1 MAVQS
6 SDAPPIHD
14 VSAAAPAEAHVDAH
28 ATGTEAEHASSGGL
42 PQFEFQWWAG
52 QIFWTLLIFA
62 VLYLLL
68 SRVFLPRLRRVKDE
82 RAATIST
89 AVDTA
94 RQVQAE
100 AAGQA
105 EIAKAE
111 VEQARAASRATAAAA
126 KARVTEAANAC
137 AAEEE
142 AVVNAR
148 IAEAEAAIAK
158 TRDAAMTNVSTIA
171 SDTARAIVE
180 KLTGKAA
187 TAAEA
192 DAAVKGAA

>member
-1 MAVQS
+1 M
-6 SDAPPIHD
+6 
-14 VSAAAPAEAHVDAH
+14 
-28 ATGTEAEHASSGGL
+28 
-42 PQFEFQWWAG
+42 WA
-52 QIFWTLLIFA
+52 
-62 VLYLLL
+62 
-68 SRVFLPRLRRVKDE
+68 PRLQGQVRLLRERLPVLDPLHRGTPGRVE
-82 RAATIST
+82 LA
-89 AVDTA
+89 
-94 RQVQAE
+94 
-100 AAGQA
+100 
-105 EIAKAE
+105 
-111 VEQARAASRATAAAA
+111 
-126 KARVTEAANAC
+126 

-158 TRDAAMTNVSTIA
+158 TRDAAMANVSTIA